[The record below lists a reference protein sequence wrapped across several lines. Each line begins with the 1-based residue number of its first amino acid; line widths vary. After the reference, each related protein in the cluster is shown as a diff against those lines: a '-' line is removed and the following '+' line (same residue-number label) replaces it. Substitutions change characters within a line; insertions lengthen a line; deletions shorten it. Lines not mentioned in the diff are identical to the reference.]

1 MCTAKGPFAANVC
14 RCRAGGNRDQKS
26 EHMAVEYP
34 DKTILQRMAEIP
46 PVYDKERAGRT
57 SDDLKQAANAAADAD
72 EAAALS
78 FLLSDGAARKLLASV
93 TGNSPYLARQILK
106 DPLFAHTCLTQS
118 PEMVFYALLR
128 EIEQETVNAADEAA
142 AMKAVRRG
150 KNKGALLIA
159 LCDIANIWP
168 VEMVTVSL
176 TQLADT
182 CLASTAQYLLREA
195 QIEGI
200 FDPYDAEH
208 PADKSGIAIIAMGK
222 YGAHELNYS
231 SDIDFCVYY
240 DPDRCPTAGGREAQP
255 FAIRLAKDLVK
266 MMQEPT
272 EDGYV
277 FRTDLRLRPDAGS
290 TAIAVS
296 IAAAEHYYESMGQN
310 WERAAMIKARPAAG
324 DIALGEEFLAALR
337 PFIWRK
343 YLDYAAIEDIH
354 AIKRQIHAHRGHSKL
369 AVPGHNIKL
378 GYGGIR
384 EIEFFVQTQQLIL
397 GGRIDALRVRKTCD
411 GLDAL
416 YEEKMISQ
424 ATCEELKH
432 SYDVLRTLEHRL
444 QMIEDAQTHTIPDEK
459 HALENVA
466 KFSGFKS
473 RRDFERHVLFH
484 LTRVHNHYTALFEK
498 EAPLAS
504 ETGNLVF
511 TGVEDDPQTIDNLKN
526 MGFTRPE
533 QVAET
538 IRGWH
543 FGRVRAT
550 RSERARELLTKLMPR
565 LLESISGTSEPDV
578 TFARFTEF
586 LEGLP
591 AGIQLF
597 SLFYSHPELLDLVV
611 NVLGTAPRLA
621 PYLAKNAG
629 VFDAVLDDDFLV
641 EIPKESSLR
650 KELKARLTTA
660 GDVTDF
666 EDALNAARRFG
677 KDEQFRIG
685 IQLLRGVH
693 TAKSAG
699 AAYSQLADILMQTLA
714 PIALNDVIQDHG
726 TLRGAEYAV
735 LAMGKY
741 GSSEM
746 TASSDVDLILVYDY
760 AESAVESDGDHPLD
774 PTRYFTRFAQR
785 LIAALSAQ
793 TAEGRLY
800 EVDMQLRPSGKAGPV
815 ATKFERFASYYQQDA
830 WTWELMALTRARV
843 VAGTPELTK
852 KLTAVIAE
860 ALCNKRDHDQLVDN
874 VLSMRER
881 LFKEK
886 GTDNIWNLK
895 HTRGGLVDLEFIVQ
909 FLQLNHAYKHPKIL
923 TQNTQS
929 ALAKLQ
935 SAGIIDGKRKKTLT
949 KAANLLSILNQYTR
963 LCVDGPLQPATAGE
977 ALRNLLAHR
986 TNAKTFPRLEQ
997 DLEAALSD
1005 VALAFDALIQ

>member
-1 MCTAKGPFAANVC
+1 MSQGMTV
-14 RCRAGGNRDQKS
+14 
-26 EHMAVEYP
+26 EHS
-34 DKTILQRMAEIP
+34 DKTILQRMAELP
-46 PVYDKERAGRT
+46 PVFDKDRAGRA
-57 SDDLKQAANAAADAD
+57 SDDLKHAAKVASDAND
-72 EAAALS
+72 SAALS
-78 FLLSDGAARKLLASV
+78 FLISDSAARKLLASV
-93 TGNSPYLARQILK
+93 TSNSPYLARQILK
-106 DPLFAHTCLTQS
+106 DPIFVHTCLTQS
-118 PEMVFYALLR
+118 PELVFYALLR
-128 EIEQETVNAADEAA
+128 EIEQETINATDEAG

-168 VEMVTVSL
+168 VEMVTTSL
-176 TQLADT
+176 TQLADA
-182 CLASTAQYLLREA
+182 CLSSAVQYLLREA
-195 QIEGI
+195 QIDGT
-200 FDPYDAEH
+200 FAPRDPAH
-208 PADKSGIAIIAMGK
+208 PADGSGITIIAMGK

-255 FAIRLAKDLVK
+255 FAIRLTKDLVK
-266 MMQEPT
+266 ILQEPT

-290 TAIAVS
+290 TAVAVS

-310 WERAAMIKARPAAG
+310 WERAAMIKARAAGG

-354 AIKRQIHAHRGHSKL
+354 SIKRQIHAHRGHSKL
-369 AVPGHNIKL
+369 VVPGHNIKL

-397 GGRIDALRVRKTCD
+397 GGRIDALRVRKTCN
-411 GLDAL
+411 GLDVL

-444 QMIEDAQTHTIPDEK
+444 QMIEDAQTHTIPDDK
-459 HALENVA
+459 HALENIA

-473 RRDFERHVLFH
+473 RRDFDRYVLFH

-498 EAPLAS
+498 EAPLATD
-504 ETGNLVF
+504 TGNLVF
-511 TGVEDDPQTIDNLKN
+511 TGVEDDPQTIENLKN
-526 MGFTRPE
+526 MGFTRPQ

-550 RSERARELLTKLMPR
+550 RSERARELLTKLMPW
-565 LLESISGTSEPDV
+565 LLESISKTSEPDV
-578 TFARFTEF
+578 TFARFSEF

-597 SLFYSHPELLDLVV
+597 SLFYSHPELLNLVV

-629 VFDAVLDDDFLV
+629 VFDALLDDDFLTKV
-641 EIPKESSLR
+641 PKESGLR
-650 KELKARLTTA
+650 KELKVRLTTA
-660 GDVTDF
+660 DDVTEF

-693 TAKSAG
+693 TAKTAG

-714 PIALNDVIQDHG
+714 PVALSDVVRDHG
-726 TLRGAEYAV
+726 DLAGAEYAV

-746 TASSDVDLILVYDY
+746 TASSDIDLIFIYDY
-760 AESAVESDGDHPLD
+760 TDDVVESNGDHPLD

-815 ATKFERFASYYQQDA
+815 ATKFESFARYYSEQA

-843 VAGTPELTK
+843 VAGTPDLVK
-852 KLTAVIAE
+852 KLNASISD
-860 ALCNKRDHDQLVDN
+860 ALCNPRDRDQLVDH

-886 GTDNIWNLK
+886 GTSNIWNLK

-909 FLQLNHAYKHPKIL
+909 FLQLAYAHKHPKIL
-923 TQNTQS
+923 TQNTPS
-929 ALAKLQ
+929 ALSKLQ
-935 SAGIIDGKRKKTLT
+935 SAGLIDGRQKKTLT

-963 LCVDGPLQPATAGE
+963 LCVDGPLQPDTAGE
-977 ALRNLLAHR
+977 ALKNLLAHR
-986 TNAKTFPRLEQ
+986 ANAKTFPRLEH